1 MPLYPTIA
9 VVFIVFAVLLIIIRG
24 VFADLTPLGGLM
36 ACTVLTLF
44 AGYHR
49 IFAGADQLAGVDS
62 FFTLGFGLIICQLF
76 VPDFR
81 FWWSDFRFIYGMT
94 VLFYFAFCWTFDHVY
109 ILWFWFTGFVLLLLA
124 VQLLFSAVS
133 SGGRPPLHPDL
144 DKDFMLYEDEWLF
157 DDD

>member
-1 MPLYPTIA
+1 MPLYQTIA
-9 VVFIVFAVLLIIIRG
+9 VVFVVFAVLLIIIRG
-24 VFADLTPLGGLM
+24 GFSDFSPLGGFM

-49 IFAGADQLAGVDS
+49 IFAGADQLAGLDS

-94 VLFYFAFCWTFDHVY
+94 ILFYFAFCWTFDHFIFV
-109 ILWFWFTGFVLLLLA
+109 WFFLSGLTLLFLLA
-124 VQLLFSAVS
+124 QLLFGVTTSES
-133 SGGRPPLHPDL
+133 DGRTKDL
-144 DKDFMLYEDEWLF
+144 DDIYSEFDYSIYDEW
-157 DDD
+157 